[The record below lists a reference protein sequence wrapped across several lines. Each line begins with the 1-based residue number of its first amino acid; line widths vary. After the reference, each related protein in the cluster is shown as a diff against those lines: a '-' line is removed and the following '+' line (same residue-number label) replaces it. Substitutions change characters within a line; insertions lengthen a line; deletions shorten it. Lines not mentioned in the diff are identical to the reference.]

1 MSGRK
6 RFQRDAEIIK
16 KLALDE
22 NYLKTREFNNIF
34 GPHFTKNTDG
44 LPNPIETAIVHNGI
58 TRIRGGEKV
67 ISPVSYLPFNIS
79 PGSYRSPQEQEISLK
94 PKPIESRTGQTPTR
108 QPAQDLT
115 TVSAPVPEISDMTK
129 QSDYEYNKQLFERD
143 DQAMKISEAQ
153 EKSAVKQHR
162 ENQEKPVLERQKLE
176 TEMGTPS
183 DISYQEL
190 KMKGDPDKEDEER
203 TMETVKLES
212 EERTPSSKKGETSN
226 DAPQDTPEDTP
237 EDEDKHDNAPEDNT
251 PEGTQEEEIP
261 YHDHTIIVSSNSRNK
276 IKYDNGNGEF
286 TYGAIQIIRDG
297 SDIKSIRF
305 MKSGKNS
312 KGYVELEPSEKLSLG
327 ERRFLSDKIIELF
340 DVYTQHHKYPPDQSG
355 KIKTNK
361 NNINNIHELIKQL
374 ITEDSKLVRSSL
386 KHRPTSKY
394 VYSGSGMRFTSD
406 SGGNTIVIE
415 DQILPELVNALG
427 SLHAGNVSEEI
438 INKIVFLAQQAYERG
453 LISKE
458 QYVGLMNSLVK

>member
-58 TRIRGGEKV
+58 IRIRGGEKV

-79 PGSYRSPQEQEISLK
+79 PGSYRNPQEQEISLK
-94 PKPIESRTGQTPTR
+94 LKPIESRTGQVPTR
-108 QPAQDLT
+108 QPAPELT
-115 TVSAPVPEISDMTK
+115 TVSAPVPEISDMAK

-143 DQAMKISEAQ
+143 DQAMKISEGQ
-153 EKSAVKQHR
+153 EKSAVKQR
-162 ENQEKPVLERQKLE
+162 ITNQEKPVLERQKLE

-183 DISYQEL
+183 DIAYEEL
-190 KMKGDPDKEDEER
+190 KSKGDPDKEDEER

-226 DAPQDTPEDTP
+226 DAPQDTPED
-237 EDEDKHDNAPEDNT
+237 EDKHDNAPEEDDASES
-251 PEGTQEEEIP
+251 PQEEEIP
-261 YHDHTIIVSSNSRNK
+261 YSDYTIIVSSNSRNK

-286 TYGAIQIIRDG
+286 TYGAIQIIHDG
-297 SDIKSIRF
+297 HDIKSIRF
-305 MKSGKNS
+305 MKSGMKS
-312 KGYVELEPSEKLSLG
+312 KGYVELEPSEKLRSG
-327 ERRFLSDKIIELF
+327 ERWSLSKKIIDLF
-340 DVYTQHHKYPPDQSG
+340 EMYTQLKYPPNQSG
-355 KIKTNK
+355 KIKMNK
-361 NNINNIHELIKQL
+361 NAINDIHELIKQL

-386 KHRPTSKY
+386 KQRPTSKY
-394 VYSGSGMRFTSD
+394 VYSGGRILTSH
-406 SGGNTIVIE
+406 SGGSIIVTE
-415 DQILPELVNALG
+415 DQILPELVNSLG

-438 INKIVFLAQQAYERG
+438 INKIIFLAQQAYERG